1 MVKIIAHRGSS
12 GRFPENTMTAFLEAK
27 NAGAD
32 GIEMDVRFTKDQEL
46 VVIHDET
53 VDRTT
58 DGKGKV
64 SEYNLTELK
73 KLNAGARYPN
83 YDKHETILTL
93 KEYLDWAS
101 QTNLILNIELKYSE
115 DTYTNYEA
123 DVLAL
128 LNNYDLGERLIIS
141 SFNPTG
147 LQKIAKLAAHIKLGL
162 LYSKKIKKPDLYIK
176 KLGIGAI
183 HPSKKITNQKLIKR
197 AKNNEIPI
205 RVYTIN
211 TEKEINKYLKMDC
224 TAIITDFPDRALVLR
239 KKQLF

>member
-27 NAGAD
+27 KAGAD
-32 GIEMDVRFTKDQEL
+32 GIEMDVRFTKDREL

-64 SEYNLTELK
+64 SEYILTELK

-83 YDKHETILTL
+83 YDKYETILTL

-101 QTNLILNIELKYSE
+101 QTDLILNIELKYSE
-115 DTYTNYEA
+115 DTYLDYEA

-147 LQKIAKLAAHIKLGL
+147 LQKIAKLAPRIKLGL
-162 LYSKKIKKPDLYIK
+162 LYSKKIKKPDTYIK

-183 HPSKKITNQKLIKR
+183 HPSKKITNQKLITR
-197 AKNNEIPI
+197 AKNSEIPI